1 MDKEGRQ
8 QSPIPACCQV
18 VEAEKEVL
26 LDKLWVLLP
35 SPEACRYASDDKNGV
50 YFQAA
55 IRPCFTSAKSLGKLS
70 RDPSPLLLTRVSL
83 PVSFGPDLFHG
94 LRRRFMRSL
103 IAALVIAFIF
113 ISVWVASSFAQQP
126 RRYPVDPQTKWA
138 IGAKPTPADELKKQ
152 LDSGTAMIIDVRQ
165 PASFEKETIPG
176 AINVPLD
183 ELESYL
189 KKISKD
195 TYIVFT

>member
-1 MDKEGRQ
+1 
-8 QSPIPACCQV
+8 
-18 VEAEKEVL
+18 
-26 LDKLWVLLP
+26 
-35 SPEACRYASDDKNGV
+35 
-50 YFQAA
+50 
-55 IRPCFTSAKSLGKLS
+55 
-70 RDPSPLLLTRVSL
+70 
-83 PVSFGPDLFHG
+83 
-94 LRRRFMRSL
+94 MRSL
-103 IAALVIAFIF
+103 TAGLVIAALSIF
-113 ISVWVASSFAQQP
+113 VTPSFGQQQ

-152 LDSGTAMIIDVRQ
+152 LDSGTVMIIDVRQ